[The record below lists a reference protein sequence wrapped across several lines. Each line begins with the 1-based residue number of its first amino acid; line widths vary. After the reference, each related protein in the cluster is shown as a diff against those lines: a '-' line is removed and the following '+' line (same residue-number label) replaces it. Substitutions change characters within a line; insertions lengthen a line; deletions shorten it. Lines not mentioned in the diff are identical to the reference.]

1 MVCLQQRAHRLLLSI
16 VTKGLAAAPSTLR
29 FPQLPQKNMTL
40 ITKALSKKIP
50 ALYAQDGQGKEA
62 IAFVKLF
69 TPWSDWTWYIT
80 EMDPA
85 TGECFGLVKG
95 LDDELGYFNLR
106 ELETLRGPAG
116 LKVERDRFFDPR
128 PLSAL

>member
-1 MVCLQQRAHRLLLSI
+1 
-16 VTKGLAAAPSTLR
+16 
-29 FPQLPQKNMTL
+29 MTL
-40 ITKALSKKIP
+40 ITKTLSKKIP
-50 ALYAQDGQGKEA
+50 ALYAQDSQGKEA

-69 TPWSDWTWYIT
+69 TPWSNWSWYIT

-95 LDDELGYFNLR
+95 LENELGYFSLR

-116 LKVERDRFFDPR
+116 LKVERDRYFDPQ